1 MRGLIS
7 KDLRLTVKRKQSLII
22 FGVMALVMGFAM
34 EGTFIIGYLTM
45 LAAIVAIGTISYD
58 EYDNG
63 YAFLMTLPVE
73 RKTYV
78 LEKYLFCALMSAGAW
93 CVSVVIYSVVG
104 LIKHAP
110 VNVIGEFPMLFSH
123 LPVMLLLT
131 TVIIPLQLKYGA
143 EKSRIAIFVIY
154 GGIAAL
160 FILAMK
166 LINSSNLNV
175 NQAVS
180 KLDTLPPFLVLMAIA
195 AVCAAVMVISY
206 LISVRIME
214 KKEF

>member
-22 FGVMALVMGFAM
+22 FAVMALVMGFAM

-63 YAFLMTLPVE
+63 FAFLMTLPVE

-78 LEKYLFCALMSAGAW
+78 LEKYVFCALMSAGAW
-93 CVSVVIYSVVG
+93 CVSIVIYFAVG
-104 LIKHAP
+104 VIKHVP
-110 VNVIGEFPMLFSH
+110 VDIIGEFPLLFSH

-131 TVIIPLQLKYGA
+131 TAIIPLQLKYGA

-154 GGIAAL
+154 GAIAVL
-160 FILAMK
+160 SITAMK
-166 LINSSNLNV
+166 LIGSANLNI
-175 NQAVS
+175 NQAIS
-180 KLDTLPPFLVLMAIA
+180 KLDRLPPFLVLSIIA
-195 AVCAAVMVISY
+195 LSCIAFIVISY
-206 LISVRIME
+206 FISVRIME